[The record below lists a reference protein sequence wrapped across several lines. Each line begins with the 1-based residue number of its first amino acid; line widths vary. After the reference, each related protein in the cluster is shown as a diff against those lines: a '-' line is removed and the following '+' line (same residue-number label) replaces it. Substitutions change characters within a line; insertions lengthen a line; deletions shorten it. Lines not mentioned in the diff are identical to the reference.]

1 MPRMTRDAALSAR
14 TCRLALLFTL
24 LLLVGCGPRGEDPAA
39 AAQREAQA
47 AAALQRLE
55 AARAAGQHEAAAIYA
70 AELLERH
77 PDSPAATTVRAELDA
92 LQKRAEADREGRRL
106 AALWTYHAVEGE
118 AGVVR
123 TAYIHGRGA
132 AAAAPSLRLVIRRHP
147 EWGQS
152 TYLLIGDGAD
162 FACQGECRAGLAFD
176 DGASEPFVIS
186 RAPDVDPP
194 AVFLDDDAAVLERI
208 THAQHLRLEIELLAG
223 PAEYRF
229 DLGGFDP
236 GRLSETAADADPA
249 QAAPDPRP

>member
-14 TCRLALLFTL
+14 TRRLALLFTL

-152 TYLLIGDGAD
+152 TYLLIGDGRD
-162 FACQGECRAGLAFD
+162 FRCQDLCRAQVAADEGQPQ
-176 DGASEPFVIS
+176 PFVIS
-186 RAPDVDPP
+186 RAKDVDPP
-194 AVFLDDDAAVLERI
+194 AVFLDEDERVITAVEAAQVL
-208 THAQHLRLEIELLAG
+208 TLVIELADG
-223 PAEYRF
+223 SAPTYRF
-229 DLGGFDP
+229 EVGGFDM
-236 GRLSETAADADPA
+236 GRFDPPAAGAGE
-249 QAAPDPRP
+249 